1 MSPARTCSLASLAPL
16 ALLVLACGT
25 DAPTYPKKDV
35 PGLRLH
41 SFANFEWS
49 EPKNLGA
56 VNSPFNEQ
64 NVFLSKDE
72 LTLYFTSD
80 RPGGLGDLDIWISQR
95 ESVDSPWPAAVNAG
109 PPINTPSADFA
120 PNLSTDGHLLFF
132 GSSRPSG
139 QGTTDIYVSRRS
151 DPNDAFAWEDPVNV
165 GAPINTPDQEA
176 APFYLQNA
184 EDGSAN
190 LYFNR
195 GPLASQGADIYYASV
210 TRKGEAQGP
219 VVFVAEL
226 NDPAFNDAAVTIRK
240 DGRESFFFSTRTG
253 GLGAND
259 LWTSTRQSIHHPW
272 EPPINAGAPLNTAFG
287 DNTPNLSFDGR
298 TLIFASDRPTGLGGR
313 DLWMSVRTRIGK

>member
-35 PGLRLH
+35 PGVRLH

-49 EPKNLGA
+49 APVNLGA

-72 LTLYFTSD
+72 LTLYFTSS
-80 RPGGLGDLDIWISQR
+80 RPDGLGDLDIWVSQR
-95 ESVDSPWPAAVNAG
+95 ASVDNPWPPPVNLG
-109 PPINTPSADFA
+109 PPINTPSADLA
-120 PNLSTDGHLLFF
+120 PNLSIDGHLLFF
-132 GSSRPSG
+132 ASTRPGG
-139 QGTTDIYVSRRS
+139 QGTSDIYVSRRS
-151 DPNDAFAWEDPVNV
+151 DPNDDFAWEDPVNI
-165 GAPINTPDQEA
+165 GAPINTADIES

-195 GPLASQGADIYYASV
+195 GNLALQQVNIYYASV
-210 TRKGEAQGP
+210 TRKGEAHGP
-219 VVFVAEL
+219 VVFAAEL

-240 DGRESFFFSTRTG
+240 DGREIFFFSTRIGSLG
-253 GLGAND
+253 GND
-259 LWTSTRQSIHHPW
+259 LWTSTRQSTHQPW
-272 EPPINAGAPLNTAFG
+272 EPPTNVGPPLNTAVS

-298 TLIFASDRPTGLGGR
+298 TLIFASARPTGSGGN
-313 DLWMSVRTRIGK
+313 DLWMSVRTPIGK